1 MASWDRKLLTAAKE
15 GNIKE
20 VELCVKNR
28 ANLECRGT
36 DGRTP
41 LMFAARGGQLE
52 VVTFLVTHK
61 SQLEATDRDGR
72 TPLMLAAVGGHL
84 EVVTFLV
91 TQGCQLEATSKNGMT
106 PLMWAAWGGHLE
118 VVTFLVT
125 HGSQLK
131 ATSTQ
136 SGRTALHY
144 AAEFGR
150 IDVTKL
156 LTDKGC
162 SPWVKT
168 KEGKTPYDLA
178 VKIGKYDTEEEKR
191 KKEEVMNFLKTVM
204 SKTSPEVTPDTHSQ
218 EPAAP
223 VVGDSIGK
231 GQQSAMLNR
240 LYGKGSY
247 ESFDMRCMVTGQFS
261 VGKTTL
267 VKLLA
272 GEIIPDG
279 RHPTDGISLVEG
291 RCGLNIQSKEWIL
304 VDPDSY
310 NALDVVYS
318 KVLMTSLEEEEE
330 SELTKKFIKASD
342 TSPTGYAKAT
352 LSSLPSEQSAT
363 AQSLPSMK
371 SSNMPHTIKQMENKM
386 RTRMTK
392 EEIRKKMEKVLKS
405 GKYKMKVGR
414 LIFWDFGGQ
423 YVYLTTHQ
431 TFMTFRALFLV
442 VFDGSKDLHE
452 QVPDVMCFPG
462 QHMTPT
468 PAVFLQYWVNSILT
482 YCKVVYAGIPKILF
496 VATHKDKVPM
506 ENIETRRGELYR
518 GIEELFKDHE
528 GKHHLVLRPLIF
540 VNAKDQADPEIEV
553 LKKTITEL
561 TFDHPCWGE
570 RMPNACVP
578 LELEIAELVAKG
590 KQIMSLAEVKELN
603 DISEVSVLS
612 PEQLTDFL
620 HFHHSLGKIVY
631 FDTPQLR
638 DNVMINPLLMV
649 EVMRSFITDVAFWP
663 KEKKTR
669 KTFTKM
675 SENGMIQKEDL
686 YQIWEQ
692 EEFRQILPF
701 KEYIFDMLIHLDIVS
716 EQRRY
721 DTKTG
726 SRLPIEN
733 FFVPCMLTDRNNTD
747 YLTQEC
753 TPERTVSLA
762 FVFRGTIIPPALPN
776 RLICACLSMWTLKEY
791 QGRKLMFS
799 GFVGLSFDKEH
810 DIVVCVEGNQ
820 ILLYLVHKRSKG
832 LIIPDIAT
840 SVRDCLFVTLERIS
854 EFYQSSI
861 HCKAS
866 SKVPFLTEYSCSKL
880 NCFTAENKLVSETE
894 ECFCKH
900 GENIKNN
907 WRTWNKKKE
916 QKQCDANCPGL
927 SEDALSQ
934 IPSNTELLRLSVN
947 CETRMLHDL
956 ALHLGMEE
964 MVWSDMV
971 ENYPT
976 NTQMV
981 KFLTLMHLKENEI
994 TFTEL
999 DNGLREMEITAHT
1012 LCVVRQRKQV
1022 KSSIPDDILDCIP
1035 SDEIVDRLAPLIGN
1049 IVFQLGIELGLSV
1062 EEIESIKEKRDRD
1075 LTAQNKEVLFA
1086 WRKDRTVKPT
1096 IRVLEQAFVDIGK
1109 GARCLKE
1116 VVKDVDPNTLQ
1127 AVETFID
1134 RIRENASKIIQ
1145 DIQVSQILDH
1155 MMTHLVISAD
1165 DRRRIEQN
1173 AGQDDQNKALL
1184 DIVVKRREPVYSV
1197 FVDGLRN
1204 CGYKELANDL
1214 KYNSQEMSP
1223 STTSEPAENKG
1234 LSDRTVPLFK
1244 IRLQKNYSDI
1254 ITSVKHD
1261 IIVDHLISCDVLTFG
1276 DCQKINACPSQEQKN
1291 RQLMDILLHGNEN
1304 GFTEFLNALRNDSA
1318 YADLANRIA
1327 STEVTSTDR
1336 SNIQSCYNTYKRKYG
1351 LNVQETTTLLPKKP
1365 KEN

>member
-1 MASWDRKLLTAAKE
+1 
-15 GNIKE
+15 
-20 VELCVKNR
+20 
-28 ANLECRGT
+28 
-36 DGRTP
+36 
-41 LMFAARGGQLE
+41 
-52 VVTFLVTHK
+52 
-61 SQLEATDRDGR
+61 
-72 TPLMLAAVGGHL
+72 
-84 EVVTFLV
+84 
-91 TQGCQLEATSKNGMT
+91 
-106 PLMWAAWGGHLE
+106 
-118 VVTFLVT
+118 
-125 HGSQLK
+125 
-131 ATSTQ
+131 
-136 SGRTALHY
+136 
-144 AAEFGR
+144 
-150 IDVTKL
+150 
-156 LTDKGC
+156 
-162 SPWVKT
+162 
-168 KEGKTPYDLA
+168 
-178 VKIGKYDTEEEKR
+178 
-191 KKEEVMNFLKTVM
+191 M
-204 SKTSPEVTPDTHSQ
+204 SKTPPEVTPDTQSQ

-223 VVGDSIGK
+223 VVGYSIGK

-261 VGKTTL
+261 VGKSTL

-291 RCGLNIQSKEWIL
+291 RCGLDVQTKEWIL
-304 VDPDSY
+304 VDPDSF

-330 SELTKKFIKASD
+330 SELTKKASD

-352 LSSLPSEQSAT
+352 LSSLPSEQSAA

-371 SSNMPHTIKQMENKM
+371 SSNVPHTVKQMEKKM

-392 EEIRKKMEKVLKS
+392 EEIRKKMEKFLKS

-506 ENIETRRGELYR
+506 ENIETRREELYR
-518 GIEELFKDHE
+518 GIEELFEDHE

-540 VNAKDQADPEIEV
+540 VTAKDQADPEIEV

-578 LELEIAELVAKG
+578 LELEIAELVAEG

-603 DISEVSVLS
+603 AISEVSVLS

-663 KEKKTR
+663 KEDKTR
-669 KTFTKM
+669 KTFKKM
-675 SENGMIQKEDL
+675 SENGMIQKVDL

-733 FFVPCMLTDRNNTD
+733 FFVPCMLTQRNNTD

-753 TPERTVSLA
+753 TPERTLSLA
-762 FVFRGTIIPPALPN
+762 FVFKGTIIPPALPN

-810 DIVVCVEGNQ
+810 DIVVCVEGNK

-866 SKVPFLTEYSCSKL
+866 NKLPFLTEYSCSKL
-880 NCFTAENKLVSETE
+880 NCFTSENKLVSETE
-894 ECFCKH
+894 ECLCKH

-916 QKQCDANCPGL
+916 QKQCDAKCQGL
-927 SEDALSQ
+927 SKDALSQ
-934 IPSNTELLRLSVN
+934 IPSNTELLRLSN
-947 CETRMLHDL
+947 HCEPHMLHEL
-956 ALHLGMEE
+956 ALHLGMED

-981 KFLTLMHLKENEI
+981 KFLTLIHLKENYEI
-994 TFTEL
+994 SFAEL
-999 DNGLREMEITAHT
+999 DNGLREMEITTHK
-1012 LCVVRQRKQV
+1012 LCVVRRRKQV
-1022 KSSIPDDILDCIP
+1022 KSGILDDILDCIP
-1035 SDEIVDRLAPLIGN
+1035 SDEILDRLAPLVGK
-1049 IVFQLGIELGLSV
+1049 IVLQLGIELGLSV
-1062 EEIESIKEKRDRD
+1062 EEIERIKEKWDRD
-1075 LTAQNKEVLFA
+1075 LTAQNKEVLFT

-1096 IRVLEQAFVDIGK
+1096 IRILEQAFVNIGK

-1116 VVKDVDPNTLQ
+1116 VLKDVDPNTLK
-1127 AVETFID
+1127 AVEIVTD
-1134 RIRENASKIIQ
+1134 RIRENENRIIQ
-1145 DIQVSQILDH
+1145 DIQTSQILDH
-1155 MMTHLVISAD
+1155 MMTNLVISVD
-1165 DRRRIEQN
+1165 DRRRIEQH

-1184 DIVVKRREPVYSV
+1184 DIVIKMREPAYSV

-1204 CGYKELANDL
+1204 YGYEDIANDL
-1214 KYNSQEMSP
+1214 KCDFSP
-1223 STTSEPAENKG
+1223 SPVSAETKG
-1234 LSDRTVPLFK
+1234 LSDWNVPLYK
-1244 IRLQKNYSDI
+1244 VRLQKNYLKVITDI
-1254 ITSVKHD
+1254 QHD
-1261 IIVDHLISCDVLTFG
+1261 SIVDHLITRDVVSVDDG
-1276 DCQKINACPSQEQKN
+1276 KKIESGKTPQEKN
-1291 RQLMDILLHGNEN
+1291 RMLMDMLLRKNEQ
-1304 GFTEFLNALRNDSA
+1304 GFNEFLKALQKDSI
-1318 YADLANRIA
+1318 YADLADQIEK
-1327 STEVTSTDR
+1327 TEVTSTDMA
-1336 SNIQSCYNTYKRKYG
+1336 TLYKCLK
-1351 LNVQETTTLLPKKP
+1351 
-1365 KEN
+1365 

>member
-1 MASWDRKLLTAAKE
+1 
-15 GNIKE
+15 
-20 VELCVKNR
+20 
-28 ANLECRGT
+28 
-36 DGRTP
+36 
-41 LMFAARGGQLE
+41 
-52 VVTFLVTHK
+52 
-61 SQLEATDRDGR
+61 
-72 TPLMLAAVGGHL
+72 
-84 EVVTFLV
+84 
-91 TQGCQLEATSKNGMT
+91 
-106 PLMWAAWGGHLE
+106 
-118 VVTFLVT
+118 
-125 HGSQLK
+125 
-131 ATSTQ
+131 
-136 SGRTALHY
+136 
-144 AAEFGR
+144 
-150 IDVTKL
+150 
-156 LTDKGC
+156 
-162 SPWVKT
+162 
-168 KEGKTPYDLA
+168 
-178 VKIGKYDTEEEKR
+178 
-191 KKEEVMNFLKTVM
+191 
-204 SKTSPEVTPDTHSQ
+204 
-218 EPAAP
+218 
-223 VVGDSIGK
+223 
-231 GQQSAMLNR
+231 
-240 LYGKGSY
+240 
-247 ESFDMRCMVTGQFS
+247 MVTGQFS

-291 RCGLNIQSKEWIL
+291 RCGLDILTKEWIL
-304 VDPDSY
+304 VYQDSY
-310 NALDVVYS
+310 NALDVVYH

-330 SELTKKFIKASD
+330 SELTNKASD
-342 TSPTGYAKAT
+342 TSPTGYAKAA
-352 LSSLPSEQSAT
+352 LSSLPSEQSAA
-363 AQSLPSMK
+363 AQSLPSTK
-371 SSNMPHTIKQMENKM
+371 SSNVPHTVKQMEKKM

-496 VATHKDKVPM
+496 VATHKDKVPT
-506 ENIETRRGELYR
+506 ENIATRREELYR

-578 LELEIAELVAKG
+578 LELEIAELVAEG

-603 DISEVSVLS
+603 AISEVSVLS

-620 HFHHSLGKIVY
+620 HYQHSLGKIVY

-638 DNVMINPLLMV
+638 DNVIISPLLMV
-649 EVMRSFITDVAFWP
+649 EVMRSFITDVEFWP
-663 KEKKTR
+663 KEDNTR
-669 KTFTKM
+669 KTFKKM
-675 SENGMIQKEDL
+675 SENGMIQKLDL

-692 EEFRQILPF
+692 EEFCQILLF

-726 SRLPIEN
+726 SRLPVEH
-733 FFVPCMLTDRNNTD
+733 FFVPCMLTQRNDTD
-747 YLTQEC
+747 FLSQEC

-762 FVFRGTIIPPALPN
+762 FVFNGTVVPPALPN
-776 RLICACLSMWTLKEY
+776 RLICACLSMWTLKQY
-791 QGRKLMFS
+791 RGRKLMFS
-799 GFVGLSFDKEH
+799 GFVGLSVDKEH
-810 DIVVCVEGNQ
+810 DIVVCVEGNK
-820 ILLYLVHKRSKG
+820 ILLHLVHKRSKG

-854 EFYQSSI
+854 EFYQFTI

-866 SKVPFLTEYSCSKL
+866 SKLPFHTEYSCSKL
-880 NCFTAENKLVSETE
+880 NCFTSENKMASETE
-894 ECFCKH
+894 ESLCEH
-900 GENIKNN
+900 GENLKNN
-907 WRTWNKKKE
+907 WSIWNKKRE

-934 IPSNTELLRLSVN
+934 IPSNTELLRLSN
-947 CETRMLHDL
+947 HCEAHMLHEL
-956 ALHLGMEE
+956 ALHLGMDE

-981 KFLTLMHLKENEI
+981 KFLTLIHLKENNEI
-994 TFTEL
+994 SFAEL
-999 DNGLREMEITAHT
+999 DNGLREMEITTHK
-1012 LCVVRQRKQV
+1012 LCVVRRRKQV
-1022 KSSIPDDILDCIP
+1022 KSGIPDDILDCIP
-1035 SDEIVDRLAPLIGN
+1035 SDEILDRLAPLVGN
-1049 IVFQLGIELGLSV
+1049 IVLQLGIELGLSV
-1062 EEIESIKEKRDRD
+1062 EEIESIKVKRDRD

-1096 IRVLEQAFVDIGK
+1096 IRVLEQVFVDIGK

-1116 VVKDVDPNTLQ
+1116 VVKDVDPNTLK
-1127 AVETFID
+1127 AVEIVTD
-1134 RIRENASKIIQ
+1134 RIRENENRIIQ
-1145 DIQVSQILDH
+1145 DVQTSQILDH
-1155 MMTHLVISAD
+1155 MMAHLVISVD
-1165 DRRRIEQN
+1165 DRRRIEQH

-1184 DIVVKRREPVYSV
+1184 DIVTKMREPAYSV
-1197 FVDGLRN
+1197 FVDGLRIY
-1204 CGYKELANDL
+1204 GYKDIANDL
-1214 KYNSQEMSP
+1214 KCDFSP
-1223 STTSEPAENKG
+1223 SPTSASAENEG
-1234 LSDRTVPLFK
+1234 LSVCNVPLYK
-1244 IRLQKNYSDI
+1244 VRLQKNYLKVITDI
-1254 ITSVKHD
+1254 QHEN
-1261 IIVDHLISCDVLTFG
+1261 IVDHLISREVVSVDDG
-1276 DCQKINACPSQEQKN
+1276 KKIESGKTPQEKN
-1291 RQLMDILLHGNEN
+1291 RNLMDMLLRKNEQ
-1304 GFTEFLNALRNDSA
+1304 GFNEFLKALRKDSI
-1318 YADLANRIA
+1318 YADLADQIEK
-1327 STEVTSTDR
+1327 TEVTSTDMA
-1336 SNIQSCYNTYKRKYG
+1336 TLYKCFK
-1351 LNVQETTTLLPKKP
+1351 
-1365 KEN
+1365 

>member
-1 MASWDRKLLTAAKE
+1 MQIFTNSSEFLSVCIIVISRGSHNAKIYV
-15 GNIKE
+15 NIQD
-20 VELCVKNR
+20 
-28 ANLECRGT
+28 A
-36 DGRTP
+36 
-41 LMFAARGGQLE
+41 
-52 VVTFLVTHK
+52 
-61 SQLEATDRDGR
+61 
-72 TPLMLAAVGGHL
+72 
-84 EVVTFLV
+84 
-91 TQGCQLEATSKNGMT
+91 
-106 PLMWAAWGGHLE
+106 
-118 VVTFLVT
+118 
-125 HGSQLK
+125 
-131 ATSTQ
+131 
-136 SGRTALHY
+136 
-144 AAEFGR
+144 
-150 IDVTKL
+150 
-156 LTDKGC
+156 
-162 SPWVKT
+162 
-168 KEGKTPYDLA
+168 
-178 VKIGKYDTEEEKR
+178 
-191 KKEEVMNFLKTVM
+191 M
-204 SKTSPEVTPDTHSQ
+204 SKTFPEVTPDTQLQ

-223 VVGDSIGK
+223 VVEDSIKK

-240 LYGKGSY
+240 LLGKGSY

-261 VGKTTL
+261 VGKSTL

-272 GEIIPDG
+272 GDVIPEG

-291 RCGLNIQSKEWIL
+291 RCGLDIETKSWIL
-304 VDPDSY
+304 IDPEAY
-310 NALDVVYS
+310 NALDVVYQ
-318 KVLMTSLEEEEE
+318 KVLMTSLEEEE
-330 SELTKKFIKASD
+330 SEQTEKLDQASD
-342 TSPTGYAKAT
+342 TSPTSYAKT
-352 LSSLPSEQSAT
+352 TISSLPSEQST
-363 AQSLPSMK
+363 AALSLPPQK
-371 SSNMPHTIKQMENKM
+371 SSNVLSTVKQMEKKT

-392 EEIRKKMEKVLKS
+392 EEIRRQMEKVLKS
-405 GKYKMKVGR
+405 GQYKMKVGR

-482 YCKVVYAGIPKILF
+482 YCKMEYAGIPKILF
-496 VATHKDKVPM
+496 VATHKDKVPR
-506 ENIETRRGELYR
+506 ENVETRREELYS
-518 GIEELFKDHE
+518 GIGKLFKDHE
-528 GKHHLVLRPLIF
+528 GQHHLVLRPLIF
-540 VNAKDQADPEIEV
+540 VNAKNQEDPEIEV

-561 TFDHPCWGE
+561 TFNHPCWGE

-578 LELEIAELVAKG
+578 LELEIAELVAEG

-603 DISEVSVLS
+603 AISEVSVLS

-620 HFHHSLGKIVY
+620 HYQHSLGKIVY

-638 DNVMINPLLMV
+638 DNVIISPLLMV
-649 EVMRSFITDVAFWP
+649 EVMRSFITDVEFWP
-663 KEKKTR
+663 KEDKTR
-669 KTFTKM
+669 KTFKRM
-675 SENGMIQKEDL
+675 SLNGMIQKVDL

-733 FFVPCMLTDRNNTD
+733 FFVPCMLSQRNDTDF
-747 YLTQEC
+747 LTQEC

-762 FVFRGTIIPPALPN
+762 FVFKGTIIPPALPN

-791 QGRKLMFS
+791 RGRKLMFS
-799 GFVGLSFDKEH
+799 GFVGLSFDREH
-810 DIVVCVEGNQ
+810 DIVVCVEGSK

-840 SVRDCLFVTLERIS
+840 SVRDCLFITLERIS

-861 HCKAS
+861 NCKVS
-866 SKVPFLTEYSCSKL
+866 SKLPFHTEYSCSKL
-880 NCFTAENKLVSETE
+880 SCFISENKMASETE
-894 ECFCKH
+894 ECLCEH

-907 WRTWNKKKE
+907 WSIWNKKRE

-927 SEDALSQ
+927 SENALSQ
-934 IPSNTELLRLSVN
+934 IPSDTELLRLSNN

-981 KFLTLMHLKENEI
+981 KFLTLMHLKENDEI
-994 TFTEL
+994 RFTEL
-999 DNGLREMEITAHT
+999 DKGLREMEIIPHK

-1035 SDEIVDRLAPLIGN
+1035 SDEIVDKLAPLIGK

-1062 EEIESIKEKRDRD
+1062 EELESIKEKCDRD
-1075 LTAQNKEVLFA
+1075 LTAQNKEVLLT

-1096 IRVLEQAFVDIGK
+1096 IRVLEQVFVNIGK

-1116 VVKDVDPNTLQ
+1116 VVKDVDPNTLK
-1127 AVETFID
+1127 AVEIVTD
-1134 RIRENASKIIQ
+1134 RIRENKNRIIQ
-1145 DIQVSQILDH
+1145 DIQISQILDH

-1165 DRRRIEQN
+1165 DRRRIEQH

-1184 DIVVKRREPVYSV
+1184 DIVIKRREPAYSV

-1204 CGYKELANDL
+1204 YGYEDIANDL
-1214 KYNSQEMSP
+1214 KCYSHEISP
-1223 STTSEPAENKG
+1223 STTSTSAENED
-1234 LSDRTVPLFK
+1234 LSDWNFPLYK
-1244 IRLQKNYSDI
+1244 VRLQKNYLKVIIDI
-1254 ITSVKHD
+1254 QHD
-1261 IIVDHLISCDVLTFG
+1261 SIVDHLISREVVSVDDG
-1276 DCQKINACPSQEQKN
+1276 KKIESCKTPQEKN
-1291 RQLMDILLHGNEN
+1291 RTLLDILLRKNEQ
-1304 GFTEFLNALRNDSA
+1304 GFIEFLLALRENSM
-1318 YADLANRIA
+1318 YADLADQIEK
-1327 STEVTSTDR
+1327 TEVTSRD
-1336 SNIQSCYNTYKRKYG
+1336 IAIFQKCFK
-1351 LNVQETTTLLPKKP
+1351 
-1365 KEN
+1365 

>member
-1 MASWDRKLLTAAKE
+1 
-15 GNIKE
+15 
-20 VELCVKNR
+20 
-28 ANLECRGT
+28 
-36 DGRTP
+36 
-41 LMFAARGGQLE
+41 MFAARGG
-52 VVTFLVTHK
+52 
-61 SQLEATDRDGR
+61 
-72 TPLMLAAVGGHL
+72 HL
-84 EVVTFLV
+84 EV
-91 TQGCQLEATSKNGMT
+91 MT
-106 PLMWAAWGGHLE
+106 Y
-118 VVTFLVT
+118 LVT
-125 HGSQLK
+125 HGSQLD
-131 ATSTQ
+131 ATNPDGQ
-136 SGRTALHY
+136 TALHW
-144 AAEFGR
+144 AAQRGQ
-150 IDVTKL
+150 IDVTKCL
-156 LTDKGC
+156 IDQGC

-168 KEGKTPYDLA
+168 LKGKTPYDL
-178 VKIGKYDTEEEKR
+178 VKIESYDDEERKR
-191 KKEEVMNFLKTVM
+191 KKEEVMDFLKTVM

-223 VVGDSIGK
+223 VVEDSIRK

-240 LYGKGSY
+240 LLGEGSY

-261 VGKTTL
+261 VGKSTL

-291 RCGLNIQSKEWIL
+291 RCGLDILTKEWIL

-310 NALDVVYS
+310 NALDVVYN

-330 SELTKKFIKASD
+330 SELTTTFNKALD
-342 TSPTGYAKAT
+342 TSPTSHDKAIF
-352 LSSLPSEQSAT
+352 SLPSEQSTA
-363 AQSLPSMK
+363 AQSLPPQT
-371 SSNMPHTIKQMENKM
+371 SSNVPLTVKQMKKKM

-392 EEIRKKMEKVLKS
+392 EEIRRKMEKVLKS

-496 VATHKDKVPM
+496 VATHKDKVLT
-506 ENIETRRGELYR
+506 ENIATRREELYR

-540 VNAKDQADPEIEV
+540 VNAKDQSDPEIEV

-578 LELEIAELVAKG
+578 LELEIAELVAEG

-603 DISEVSVLS
+603 AISEVSVLS

-663 KEKKTR
+663 KENKTR
-669 KTFTKM
+669 KTFQKM
-675 SENGMIQKEDL
+675 SENGLIQKVDL

-733 FFVPCMLTDRNNTD
+733 FFVPCMLTQRNNTD
-747 YLTQEC
+747 FLTQEC
-753 TPERTVSLA
+753 TPERTLSLA
-762 FVFRGTIIPPALPN
+762 FVFKGTIIPPALPN
-776 RLICACLSMWTLKEY
+776 RLICACLSMWTLQQY
-791 QGRKLMFS
+791 RGRKLMFS
-799 GFVGLSFDKEH
+799 GFVGLSVDKEH
-810 DIVVCVEGNQ
+810 NIVVCVEGNK

-832 LIIPDIAT
+832 LIVPEIAT
-840 SVRDCLFVTLERIS
+840 NVRECLHLTLERIS
-854 EFYQSSI
+854 EFYQSTV
-861 HCKAS
+861 HE
-866 SKVPFLTEYSCSKL
+866 KVISQLPFHTEYSCSRFICYFPEQRLALKTDECVCNHGDDITL
-880 NCFTAENKLVSETE
+880 NWKV
-894 ECFCKH
+894 
-900 GENIKNN
+900 
-907 WRTWNKKKE
+907 WNQKQK
-916 QKQCDANCPGL
+916 QKQCDPDCTGL

-947 CETRMLHDL
+947 CDKLMIHDL
-956 ALHLGMEE
+956 AIHLAMEE
-964 MVWSDMV
+964 TEWNDIV
-971 ENYPT
+971 ENYPR

-981 KFLTLMHLKENEI
+981 KFLTLIDLRENNGI
-994 TFTEL
+994 RFGDL
-999 DNGLREMEITAHT
+999 AKGLREMKITTHT
-1012 LCVVRQRKQV
+1012 LCMMRRRKQV
-1022 KSSIPDDILDCIP
+1022 ISSIQDDILDSIP
-1035 SDEIVDRLAPLIGN
+1035 TDEILDNISTQIGKM
-1049 IVFQLGIELGLSV
+1049 VFQLGIELGLSIADL
-1062 EEIESIKEKRDRD
+1062 ENIDKCNCD
-1075 LTAQNKEVLFA
+1075 LTAQSKDVLFR
-1086 WRKDRTVKPT
+1086 WRGDRLVKPT
-1096 IRVLEQAFVDIGK
+1096 IRVLEQALVNSRK
-1109 GARCLKE
+1109 GARCLEE
-1116 VVKDVDPNTLQ
+1116 VVKNVDLQTLR
-1127 AVETFID
+1127 AVETATD
-1134 RIRENASKIIQ
+1134 KIRNNANRIIQ
-1145 DIQVSQILDH
+1145 EIQTSQILDH
-1155 MMTHLVISAD
+1155 MMTHLVISVD
-1165 DRRRIEQN
+1165 DRRRIEQH

-1184 DIVVKRREPVYSV
+1184 DIVNKMREPAYSV
-1197 FVDGLRN
+1197 FVDGLRIY
-1204 CGYKELANDL
+1204 GYEDIAYDL
-1214 KYNSQEMSP
+1214 KCDFSP
-1223 STTSEPAENKG
+1223 SPTSASAENEG
-1234 LSDRTVPLFK
+1234 LSVWNFPLYK
-1244 IRLQKNYSDI
+1244 VRLQKNYLKV
-1254 ITSVKHD
+1254 ITDLQHEN
-1261 IIVDHLISCDVLTFG
+1261 IVDHLISKEVLSVDDG
-1276 DCQKINACPSQEQKN
+1276 KKIESGKTPQEKN
-1291 RQLMDILLHGNEN
+1291 RNLMDMLLRKNEQ
-1304 GFTEFLNALRNDSA
+1304 GFNEFLKALRKDSI
-1318 YADLANRIA
+1318 YADLADQIEK
-1327 STEVTSTDR
+1327 TEVTSTDMA
-1336 SNIQSCYNTYKRKYG
+1336 
-1351 LNVQETTTLLPKKP
+1351 TLHKCSK
-1365 KEN
+1365 

>member
-1 MASWDRKLLTAAKE
+1 
-15 GNIKE
+15 
-20 VELCVKNR
+20 
-28 ANLECRGT
+28 
-36 DGRTP
+36 
-41 LMFAARGGQLE
+41 
-52 VVTFLVTHK
+52 
-61 SQLEATDRDGR
+61 
-72 TPLMLAAVGGHL
+72 MLAA
-84 EVVTFLV
+84 E
-91 TQGCQLEATSKNGMT
+91 E
-106 PLMWAAWGGHLE
+106 GHLE

-125 HGSQLK
+125 HGSQLE
-131 ATSTQ
+131 ATSTRF
-136 SGRTALHY
+136 GRSALHY
-144 AAEFGR
+144 AAENGR
-150 IDVTKL
+150 IDVTKW

-162 SPWVKT
+162 SPWVKS
-168 KEGKTPYDLA
+168 KEGKTPYDL
-178 VKIGKYDTEEEKR
+178 VTTSMYYSKKK
-191 KKEEVMNFLKTVM
+191 KKEVMDFLKTVM
-204 SKTSPEVTPDTHSQ
+204 SKTSPEVTPDTHLQ

-223 VVGDSIGK
+223 VVEDSIGK

-272 GEIIPDG
+272 GDVLPDG

-291 RCGLNIQSKEWIL
+291 RCGLDIQSKEWIL
-304 VDPDSY
+304 VDPDSF

-342 TSPTGYAKAT
+342 ISPTGYAKAT
-352 LSSLPSEQSAT
+352 LSSLPSEQSAA
-363 AQSLPSMK
+363 AQSLPSTT
-371 SSNMPHTIKQMENKM
+371 SSNVPHTVKQMEKKM

-392 EEIRKKMEKVLKS
+392 EEIRKKMEKFLKS

-506 ENIETRRGELYR
+506 ENIETRREELYR

-578 LELEIAELVAKG
+578 LELEIAELVAEG

-603 DISEVSVLS
+603 AISEVSVLS

-638 DNVMINPLLMV
+638 DNVIINPLLMV

-663 KEKKTR
+663 KENKTR
-669 KTFTKM
+669 KTFRKM
-675 SENGMIQKEDL
+675 SENGMIQKVDL

-733 FFVPCMLTDRNNTD
+733 FFVPCMLTQKNNTD

-762 FVFRGTIIPPALPN
+762 FVFKGTIIPPALPN

-799 GFVGLSFDKEH
+799 GIVGLSFDKEH
-810 DIVVCVEGNQ
+810 DIVVCVEGNK

-861 HCKAS
+861 DCKAS
-866 SKVPFLTEYSCSKL
+866 SKLPFLTEYSCSTL
-880 NCFTAENKLVSETE
+880 NCFTSENKLVSETE
-894 ECFCKH
+894 ECLCKH

-907 WRTWNKKKE
+907 WRIWNKKKE

-934 IPSNTELLRLSVN
+934 IPSNTELLRLSN
-947 CETRMLHDL
+947 HCEAHMLHEL

-981 KFLTLMHLKENEI
+981 KFLTLIHLKENYEI
-994 TFTEL
+994 SFAEL
-999 DNGLREMEITAHT
+999 DNGLREMEVTTHK
-1012 LCVVRQRKQV
+1012 LCVVRRRKQV
-1022 KSSIPDDILDCIP
+1022 KSGIPDDILDCIP
-1035 SDEIVDRLAPLIGN
+1035 SDEILDRLAPLIGN

-1062 EEIESIKEKRDRD
+1062 EEIESVKVKRDRD
-1075 LTAQNKEVLFA
+1075 LLAQNKEVLFT

-1096 IRVLEQAFVDIGK
+1096 IRVLEQAFVNIGK
-1109 GARCLKE
+1109 GSKGLKE
-1116 VVKDVDPNTLQ
+1116 VVKDVDPNTLK
-1127 AVETFID
+1127 AVETATD
-1134 RIRENASKIIQ
+1134 RIRENENRIKQ
-1145 DIQVSQILDH
+1145 DVQISQILDH

-1165 DRRRIEQN
+1165 DRRDIEHYPR
-1173 AGQDDQNKALL
+1173 QDDQNKELL
-1184 DIVVKRREPVYSV
+1184 DIVIKRREPAYSV

-1204 CGYKELANDL
+1204 YGYKDIANDL
-1214 KYNSQEMSP
+1214 KCDTQETSP
-1223 STTSEPAENKG
+1223 STTLVSAENEG
-1234 LSDRTVPLFK
+1234 LSYKNVPLYK
-1244 IRLQKNYSDI
+1244 VRLQKNYLKVITDI
-1254 ITSVKHD
+1254 QHYS
-1261 IIVDHLISCDVLTFG
+1261 IVDHLISREVLSVDDG
-1276 DCQKINACPSQEQKN
+1276 KKIESGKTPQEKN
-1291 RQLMDILLHGNEN
+1291 RTLMDMLLHKNER
-1304 GFTEFLNALRNDSA
+1304 GFNEFLKALGKDSI
-1318 YADLANRIA
+1318 YADLAEQIEK
-1327 STEVTSTDR
+1327 TEVTSTDMATFHK
-1336 SNIQSCYNTYKRKYG
+1336 CLK
-1351 LNVQETTTLLPKKP
+1351 
-1365 KEN
+1365 

>member
-1 MASWDRKLLTAAKE
+1 MASWDEKLLTAAEK

-20 VELCVKNR
+20 VELCVKNG
-28 ANLECRGT
+28 ANLECR
-36 DGRTP
+36 DD
-41 LMFAARGGQLE
+41 FWGQ
-52 VVTFLVTHK
+52 
-61 SQLEATDRDGR
+61 
-72 TPLMLAAVGGHL
+72 TPLMLAAW
-84 EVVTFLV
+84 E
-91 TQGCQLEATSKNGMT
+91 
-106 PLMWAAWGGHLE
+106 GHLE

-125 HGSQLK
+125 HGSQLEVTDTWGETPLMWAARGGHLEVVTFLVTHGSRLE
-131 ATSTQ
+131 ATDEDGQ
-136 SGRTALHY
+136 TALHH
-144 AAEFGR
+144 AAEFGG
-150 IDVTKL
+150 IDVTKC

-168 KEGKTPYDLA
+168 KEGKTPYDL
-178 VKIGKYDTEEEKR
+178 VEIESYCSEEK
-191 KKEEVMNFLKTVM
+191 KKEVMDFLKTVM
-204 SKTSPEVTPDTHSQ
+204 SKTSPEVTPDTHLQ

-223 VVGDSIGK
+223 VVEDSIGK
-231 GQQSAMLNR
+231 GQQSAMLSR
-240 LYGKGSY
+240 LLGKGSY

-272 GEIIPDG
+272 GDVLPEG

-291 RCGLNIQSKEWIL
+291 RCGLDIQSKEWIL
-304 VDPDSY
+304 VDPDSF

-352 LSSLPSEQSAT
+352 LSSLPSEQSAA
-363 AQSLPSMK
+363 AQSLPSTT
-371 SSNMPHTIKQMENKM
+371 SSNVPHTVKQMEKKM

-392 EEIRKKMEKVLKS
+392 EEIRKKMEKFLKS

-482 YCKVVYAGIPKILF
+482 YCKVVYASIPKILF
-496 VATHKDKVPM
+496 VATHKDKVPT
-506 ENIETRRGELYR
+506 ENIEITREELNR

-578 LELEIAELVAKG
+578 LELEIAELVAEG

-603 DISEVSVLS
+603 AISEVSVLS

-663 KEKKTR
+663 KENKTR
-669 KTFTKM
+669 KTFKKM
-675 SENGMIQKEDL
+675 SENGMIQKVDL

-726 SRLPIEN
+726 SRLPVEN
-733 FFVPCMLTDRNNTD
+733 FFVPCMLTQRNDTD

-762 FVFRGTIIPPALPN
+762 FVFKGTIIPPALPN

-810 DIVVCVEGNQ
+810 DIVVCVEGNK
-820 ILLYLVHKRSKG
+820 ILLHLVHKRSKG

-854 EFYQSSI
+854 EFYQSTI
-861 HCKAS
+861 HCKANN
-866 SKVPFLTEYSCSKL
+866 KLPFHTEYSCSKL
-880 NCFTAENKLVSETE
+880 NCFTPEENMVVDTE
-894 ECFCKH
+894 ECLCEH
-900 GENIKNN
+900 GENIKHN
-907 WRTWNKKKE
+907 WRVWNQKLE
-916 QKQCDANCPGL
+916 QMQCDPSCPGL
-927 SEDALSQ
+927 SEYSLDQ
-934 IPSNTELLRLSVN
+934 IPSNPELLRLSGN
-947 CETRMLHDL
+947 CEEDLIHEL
-956 ALHLGMEE
+956 ALRLGMEE
-964 MVWSDMV
+964 IDWRDIGK
-971 ENYPT
+971 NYT
-976 NTQMV
+976 GNTQMV
-981 KFLTLMHLKENEI
+981 KFLTLIHLKENYSICFGDLDRSLQEMKI
-994 TFTEL
+994 TT
-999 DNGLREMEITAHT
+999 HT
-1012 LCVVRQRKQV
+1012 LCMVRRRKQV
-1022 KSSIPDDILDCIP
+1022 KSRIPDDILDCIP
-1035 SDEIVDRLAPLIGN
+1035 TDEVLDKLAPQIGKM
-1049 IVFQLGIELGLSV
+1049 VFQLGTELGLSIADL
-1062 EEIESIKEKRDRD
+1062 ENIDKCSPN
-1075 LTAQNKEVLFA
+1075 LTAQNKEVLFT
-1086 WRKDRTVKPT
+1086 WRKDRSVKPT
-1096 IRVLEQAFVDIGK
+1096 IRVITQALVNIRK
-1109 GARCLKE
+1109 GVRCLEE
-1116 VVKDVDPNTLQ
+1116 VVKNIDAKTLR
-1127 AVETFID
+1127 AVEIVTDKIRDNAD
-1134 RIRENASKIIQ
+1134 RIIQ
-1145 DIQVSQILDH
+1145 DIQTSKMLDH
-1155 MMTHLVISAD
+1155 MMTHLVISVD
-1165 DRRRIEQN
+1165 DRRRIEQH

-1184 DIVVKRREPVYSV
+1184 DIVTKMREPAYSV

-1204 CGYKELANDL
+1204 YGYEDIANDL
-1214 KYNSQEMSP
+1214 KCDFSP
-1223 STTSEPAENKG
+1223 SPVSAETKG
-1234 LSDRTVPLFK
+1234 LSVWNFPLYK
-1244 IRLQKNYSDI
+1244 VRLQKNYLKVITDI
-1254 ITSVKHD
+1254 LHEN
-1261 IIVDHLISCDVLTFG
+1261 IVDHLITREVLSVDDG
-1276 DCQKINACPSQEQKN
+1276 KKIDSGKNPQEKN
-1291 RQLMDILLHGNEN
+1291 RNLMDMLLRKNEQ
-1304 GFTEFLNALRNDSA
+1304 GFNEFLKALKKDSI
-1318 YADLANRIA
+1318 YADLADQIEK
-1327 STEVTSTDR
+1327 TEVTSTDMA
-1336 SNIQSCYNTYKRKYG
+1336 
-1351 LNVQETTTLLPKKP
+1351 TLHKCLK
-1365 KEN
+1365 

>member
-1 MASWDRKLLTAAKE
+1 MASWDQKLLTAAEE

-28 ANLECRGT
+28 ANLECRGFI
-36 DGRTP
+36 GRTP
-41 LMFAARGGQLE
+41 LMW
-52 VVTFLVTHK
+52 
-61 SQLEATDRDGR
+61 
-72 TPLMLAAVGGHL
+72 AAVRGHL

-91 TQGCQLEATSKNGMT
+91 TQGSQLEVTDWGGRT
-106 PLMWAAWGGHLE
+106 PLMLAAWFGHLE

-125 HGSQLK
+125 HGSQLE
-131 ATSTQ
+131 ATDQ
-136 SGRTALHY
+136 DGGTALHL
-144 AAEFGR
+144 AAQYGG
-150 IDVTKL
+150 IDVTKW

-168 KEGKTPYDLA
+168 IWGKTPYDLA
-178 VKIGKYDTEEEKR
+178 ISGYGSEEK
-191 KKEEVMNFLKTVM
+191 KKEVIDFLKTVM
-204 SKTSPEVTPDTHSQ
+204 SKTSPEVTPDTHLE

-223 VVGDSIGK
+223 VVEDSIGK

-240 LYGKGSY
+240 LLGKGSY

-261 VGKTTL
+261 VGKSTL

-291 RCGLNIQSKEWIL
+291 RCGLDILTKEWIL

-310 NALDVVYS
+310 NALDVVYH

-330 SELTKKFIKASD
+330 SELTNKAAD
-342 TSPTGYAKAT
+342 TSSTGYAKAT
-352 LSSLPSEQSAT
+352 LSSLPSEQSAA
-363 AQSLPSMK
+363 AQSLPSTK
-371 SSNMPHTIKQMENKM
+371 SSNVPHTVKQMEKKM

-496 VATHKDKVPM
+496 VATHKDKVPT
-506 ENIETRRGELYR
+506 ENIETRREELYR

-553 LKKTITEL
+553 LKKTLTEL
-561 TFDHPCWGE
+561 TFNHPCWGE

-578 LELEIAELVAKG
+578 LELEIAELVAEG

-603 DISEVSVLS
+603 AISEVSVLS

-663 KEKKTR
+663 KENKTR
-669 KTFTKM
+669 KTFKKM
-675 SENGMIQKEDL
+675 SENGMIQKVDL

-716 EQRRY
+716 EQQRY
-721 DTKTG
+721 HTKTG

-733 FFVPCMLTDRNNTD
+733 FFVPCMLTQRNNTD

-762 FVFRGTIIPPALPN
+762 FVFKGTIIPPALPN

-810 DIVVCVEGNQ
+810 DIVVCVEGNK

-832 LIIPDIAT
+832 LIIPDIAS
-840 SVRDCLFVTLERIS
+840 SVRNCLFVTLERIS
-854 EFYQSSI
+854 EFYQSTI

-866 SKVPFLTEYSCSKL
+866 SKLPFLTEYSCSTL
-880 NCFTAENKLVSETE
+880 NCFTSENKLVSETE

-927 SEDALSQ
+927 SGDALSQ

-947 CETRMLHDL
+947 CETRMVHDL

-1022 KSSIPDDILDCIP
+1022 KSSISDDILDCIP
-1035 SDEIVDRLAPLIGN
+1035 SDEIVDRLAPLIGK

-1062 EEIESIKEKRDRD
+1062 EEIESIKEKCDRD
-1075 LTAQNKEVLFA
+1075 LTAQNKEVLFT

-1096 IRVLEQAFVDIGK
+1096 IRVLEQAFVNIGK

-1116 VVKDVDPNTLQ
+1116 VVKDVDPNTLK
-1127 AVETFID
+1127 AVEIVTD
-1134 RIRENASKIIQ
+1134 KIRENENSIIQ
-1145 DIQVSQILDH
+1145 DIQISQILDH

-1165 DRRRIEQN
+1165 DRRYIEHYPR
-1173 AGQDDQNKALL
+1173 QDDQNKALL
-1184 DIVVKRREPVYSV
+1184 DIVIKRREPVYSV
-1197 FVDGLRN
+1197 FVDGLRIY
-1204 CGYKELANDL
+1204 GYEDIANDL
-1214 KYNSQEMSP
+1214 KCDFSP
-1223 STTSEPAENKG
+1223 RPVSAETKG
-1234 LSDRTVPLFK
+1234 LSVWNFPLYK
-1244 IRLQKNYSDI
+1244 VRLQKNYLKVITDI
-1254 ITSVKHD
+1254 QHEN
-1261 IIVDHLISCDVLTFG
+1261 IVDHLISKEVLSVDDG
-1276 DCQKINACPSQEQKN
+1276 KKIESGKTPQEKN
-1291 RQLMDILLHGNEN
+1291 RNLMDMLLHKNEQ
-1304 GFTEFLNALRNDSA
+1304 GFNEFLKALRKDSI
-1318 YADLANRIA
+1318 YADLADQIEK
-1327 STEVTSTDR
+1327 TEVTSTDMA
-1336 SNIQSCYNTYKRKYG
+1336 
-1351 LNVQETTTLLPKKP
+1351 TLHKCSK
-1365 KEN
+1365 

>member
-1 MASWDRKLLTAAKE
+1 MASSDEDKMASWDKKLLTAARE
-15 GNIKE
+15 GNKKE

-28 ANLECRGT
+28 ASLECRDDTWNGM
-36 DGRTP
+36 TP
-41 LMFAARGGQLE
+41 LMLAAMGGYLE
-52 VVTFLVTHK
+52 VVTYLVTHG
-61 SQLEATDRDGR
+61 SQLEATDTLRGW
-72 TPLMLAAVGGHL
+72 TPFMWAAARGHL
-84 EVVTFLV
+84 KVVTFLV
-91 TQGCQLEATSKNGMT
+91 TQG
-106 PLMWAAWGGHLE
+106 
-118 VVTFLVT
+118 
-125 HGSQLK
+125 SQLD
-131 ATSTQ
+131 ATSTDVI
-136 SGRTALHY
+136 GYTALHY
-144 AAEFGR
+144 AAQYGG
-150 IDVTKL
+150 IDVTKCL
-156 LTDKGC
+156 IDQGC
-162 SPWVKT
+162 SPWVKS
-168 KEGKTPYDLA
+168 KQGKTPYDMVTRSAYLS
-178 VKIGKYDTEEEKR
+178 EEK
-191 KKEEVMNFLKTVM
+191 KKEVMDFLKTVM
-204 SKTSPEVTPDTHSQ
+204 SKTSPEVTPDTYLQ

-223 VVGDSIGK
+223 VVEESIEK

-240 LYGKGSY
+240 LLGKGSY

-272 GEIIPDG
+272 GDVIPEG

-291 RCGLNIQSKEWIL
+291 RCGLDIQTKEWIL

-310 NALDVVYS
+310 NALDVVYH

-330 SELTKKFIKASD
+330 SELTNKASD

-352 LSSLPSEQSAT
+352 LSSLPSEQSAA
-363 AQSLPSMK
+363 AQSLPSTK
-371 SSNMPHTIKQMENKM
+371 SSNVPHTVKQMEKKM

-392 EEIRKKMEKVLKS
+392 EEIRKKMKKFLKS

-423 YVYLTTHQ
+423 YVFLTTHQ

-482 YCKVVYAGIPKILF
+482 YCKVVYEGIPKILF

-506 ENIETRRGELYR
+506 ENIETRREELYR

-578 LELEIAELVAKG
+578 LELEIAELVAEG

-603 DISEVSVLS
+603 AISEVSVLS

-638 DNVMINPLLMV
+638 DNVIINPLLMV

-663 KEKKTR
+663 KEHKTR
-669 KTFTKM
+669 KTFQKM
-675 SENGMIQKEDL
+675 SENGLIQKVDL

-733 FFVPCMLTDRNNTD
+733 FFVPCMLTQRNDT
-747 YLTQEC
+747 YFLTQEC
-753 TPERTVSLA
+753 TPERTLSLA
-762 FVFRGTIIPPALPN
+762 FVFKGTIIPPALPN
-776 RLICACLSMWTLKEY
+776 RLICACLSMWTLKQY
-791 QGRKLMFS
+791 RGRKLMFS
-799 GFVGLSFDKEH
+799 GFVGLSVDKEH
-810 DIVVCVEGNQ
+810 DIVVCVEGNK

-832 LIIPDIAT
+832 LIVPEIAT
-840 SVRDCLFVTLERIS
+840 SVRECLHLTLERIS
-854 EFYQSSI
+854 EFYQSTV
-861 HCKAS
+861 HE
-866 SKVPFLTEYSCSKL
+866 KVISQLPFHTEYSCSRFICYFPEERLALKTDECVCNHGDDITL
-880 NCFTAENKLVSETE
+880 NWKV
-894 ECFCKH
+894 
-900 GENIKNN
+900 
-907 WRTWNKKKE
+907 WNQKQK
-916 QKQCDANCPGL
+916 QKQCDPDCTGL

-934 IPSNTELLRLSVN
+934 IPSNTELLHLSVN
-947 CETRMLHDL
+947 CDKLMIHDL
-956 ALHLGMEE
+956 AIHLDMEE
-964 MVWSDMV
+964 TEWNDMV
-971 ENYPT
+971 ENYPR

-981 KFLTLMHLKENEI
+981 KFLTLI
-994 TFTEL
+994 
-999 DNGLREMEITAHT
+999 DLRENNGIRFGDLAKGLIEMKITTHT
-1012 LCVVRQRKQV
+1012 LCMMRRRKQV
-1022 KSSIPDDILDCIP
+1022 MSNIPDDILDSIP
-1035 SDEIVDRLAPLIGN
+1035 TDEILDNISPQIGKM
-1049 IVFQLGIELGLSV
+1049 VFQLGTELGLSIADL
-1062 EEIESIKEKRDRD
+1062 ENIDKCNCD
-1075 LTAQNKEVLFA
+1075 LTAQSKEVLFT
-1086 WRKDRTVKPT
+1086 WRRDKLVRPT
-1096 IRVLEQAFVDIGK
+1096 IRVLEQALVNSRK
-1109 GARCLKE
+1109 GARCLEE
-1116 VVKDVDPNTLQ
+1116 VVKNVHPKTLR
-1127 AVETFID
+1127 AVETVTD
-1134 RIRENASKIIQ
+1134 RIKDNADRIIQ
-1145 DIQVSQILDH
+1145 NIQTSQILDH
-1155 MMTHLVISAD
+1155 MMTHLVISVD
-1165 DRRRIEQN
+1165 DRRRIEQH

-1184 DIVVKRREPVYSV
+1184 DIVSKRREPAYSV
-1197 FVDGLRN
+1197 FIDGLRIH
-1204 CGYKELANDL
+1204 GYEDIANDL
-1214 KYNSQEMSP
+1214 KCASEKMGP
-1223 STTSEPAENKG
+1223 STTSVTDEYKG
-1234 LSDRTVPLFK
+1234 LPDRTVPLFK
-1244 IRLQKNYSDI
+1244 IRLQKNYSNI

-1261 IIVDHLISCDVLTFG
+1261 TIVDHLISCAVLTIG

-1291 RQLMDILLHGNEN
+1291 RQLMDTLLHGNEN
-1304 GFTEFLNALRNDSA
+1304 GFTEFLNAVRNDSA
-1318 YADLANRIA
+1318 YTDLANRIA

-1336 SNIQSCYNTYKRKYG
+1336 SNIQSCYNIDKRKYEH
-1351 LNVQETTTLLPKKP
+1351 VHDTTTLLPKKT

>member
-1 MASWDRKLLTAAKE
+1 MD
-15 GNIKE
+15 
-20 VELCVKNR
+20 
-28 ANLECRGT
+28 
-36 DGRTP
+36 
-41 LMFAARGGQLE
+41 
-52 VVTFLVTHK
+52 
-61 SQLEATDRDGR
+61 
-72 TPLMLAAVGGHL
+72 
-84 EVVTFLV
+84 
-91 TQGCQLEATSKNGMT
+91 
-106 PLMWAAWGGHLE
+106 
-118 VVTFLVT
+118 
-125 HGSQLK
+125 
-131 ATSTQ
+131 
-136 SGRTALHY
+136 
-144 AAEFGR
+144 
-150 IDVTKL
+150 
-156 LTDKGC
+156 
-162 SPWVKT
+162 
-168 KEGKTPYDLA
+168 
-178 VKIGKYDTEEEKR
+178 
-191 KKEEVMNFLKTVM
+191 FLKTVM

-261 VGKTTL
+261 VGKSTL

-291 RCGLNIQSKEWIL
+291 RCGLNIKSKEWIL

-352 LSSLPSEQSAT
+352 LSSLPSEQSAA
-363 AQSLPSMK
+363 AQSLPSTK
-371 SSNMPHTIKQMENKM
+371 SSNVPHTVKQMEKKM

-392 EEIRKKMEKVLKS
+392 EEIRKKMEKFLKS

-506 ENIETRRGELYR
+506 ENIETRREELDR

-561 TFDHPCWGE
+561 AFDHPCWGE

-578 LELEIAELVAKG
+578 LELEIAELVAEG

-603 DISEVSVLS
+603 AISEVSVLS

-663 KEKKTR
+663 KENKTR
-669 KTFTKM
+669 KTFKKM
-675 SENGMIQKEDL
+675 SENGMIQKVDL

-733 FFVPCMLTDRNNTD
+733 FFVPCMLTQRNNTD

-762 FVFRGTIIPPALPN
+762 FVFKGTIIPPALPN

-810 DIVVCVEGNQ
+810 DIAVCVEGNK

-854 EFYQSSI
+854 EFYQSTI
-861 HCKAS
+861 HCKANN
-866 SKVPFLTEYSCSKL
+866 KLPFHTEYSCSKL
-880 NCFTAENKLVSETE
+880 NCFTPEENMVVDTE
-894 ECFCKH
+894 ECLCEH
-900 GENIKNN
+900 GENIKHN
-907 WRTWNKKKE
+907 WRVWNQKME
-916 QKQCDANCPGL
+916 QMQCDPSCPGL
-927 SEDALSQ
+927 SEYSLDQ
-934 IPSNTELLRLSVN
+934 IPSNPELLRLSGN
-947 CETRMLHDL
+947 CEEDLIHEL
-956 ALHLGMEE
+956 ALRLGMEE
-964 MVWSDMV
+964 IDWKDIGK
-971 ENYPT
+971 N
-976 NTQMV
+976 NTGNTKMV
-981 KFLTLMHLKENEI
+981 KFLTLIHLKENYSICFGDLDRTLQEMKI
-994 TFTEL
+994 TT
-999 DNGLREMEITAHT
+999 HT
-1012 LCVVRQRKQV
+1012 LCMVRRRKQV
-1022 KSSIPDDILDCIP
+1022 KSRISDDILDCIP
-1035 SDEIVDRLAPLIGN
+1035 TDEILDKLAPQIGKM
-1049 IVFQLGIELGLSV
+1049 VFQLGTELGLSIADL
-1062 EEIESIKEKRDRD
+1062 ENIDKCSPN
-1075 LTAQNKEVLFA
+1075 LTAQNKEVLFT
-1086 WRKDRTVKPT
+1086 WRKDRSVKPT
-1096 IRVLEQAFVDIGK
+1096 IRVIKQALVNIRK
-1109 GARCLKE
+1109 GVRCLEE
-1116 VVKDVDPNTLQ
+1116 VVKNIDAKTLR
-1127 AVETFID
+1127 AVEIVTDKIRDNAD
-1134 RIRENASKIIQ
+1134 RIIQ
-1145 DIQVSQILDH
+1145 DIQISQILDH
-1155 MMTHLVISAD
+1155 MMTHLVISVD
-1165 DRRRIEQN
+1165 DRRRIEQH
-1173 AGQDDQNKALL
+1173 AGQDDQNRALL
-1184 DIVVKRREPVYSV
+1184 DIVIKRKEPAYSV
-1197 FVDGLRN
+1197 FVDGLLN
-1204 CGYKELANDL
+1204 YGYEDIANDL
-1214 KYNSQEMSP
+1214 KCDTQETSP
-1223 STTSEPAENKG
+1223 STTLVSAENEG
-1234 LSDRTVPLFK
+1234 LSDWKVR
-1244 IRLQKNYSDI
+1244 IQKNYLKI
-1254 ITSVKHD
+1254 ITD
-1261 IIVDHLISCDVLTFG
+1261 IQPESIVDHLISKQVMSNDDG
-1276 DCQKINACPSQEQKN
+1276 KKIESGKTPQEKN
-1291 RQLMDILLHGNEN
+1291 RTLIDMLLRKKEQ
-1304 GFTEFLNALRNDSA
+1304 GFIEFLKALRKDHV
-1318 YADLANRIA
+1318 YADLADQIEK
-1327 STEVTSTDR
+1327 TLVTSTDI
-1336 SNIQSCYNTYKRKYG
+1336 SILRKC
-1351 LNVQETTTLLPKKP
+1351 LK
-1365 KEN
+1365 